1 MPKQGLLLPS
11 PSPRPWATAA
21 ALLAVSATAAVTTKL
36 LRKNEKILR
45 LVTMGIDMSSLVVS
59 LFRLPWLR
67 YRTILL
73 KESSAAGQDCK
84 QEALLVI
91 FPDDRAIPEAYLNLA
106 RAFQKKAVDQ
116 GLRLHVGIARFF
128 CNRPTWLGE
137 GDAQASLF
145 ALTGRAS
152 VNQVFVLGHG
162 KGSQVSIRVTRSC
175 TGVMRFGS
183 MGDIPSSSLYS
194 YPKPLLT
201 MAGDRDR
208 SVSYFQLVSLLDGL
222 SHWEN
227 IHNAE
232 DLAFRKPVVLVP
244 GLNHGCLVNR
254 SKAKAYYGKQPD
266 LATAIPLEEACSHVV
281 TLCLDF
287 ILSTFS
293 ATQAKASPLKILQ
306 SETYSRLHPYRQLAR
321 PEAIMK
327 LATEVQ
333 NVIYRGSGSDT
344 TVPFAVIVQ
353 FHHHLW
359 DFIFSKPT
367 IEGSTVRVHV
377 FDQGPLVVDGTILLF
392 GSTYGV
398 KCKSRA
404 ALQIAFEGNKEM
416 ADQRAE
422 HFLDVMQSINRST
435 FTDVLDNIVTSE
447 EKERYLKEGLKL
459 DFGLDLDFMGKGSLK
474 WIASDLALK
483 QGEDCIISSPIGL
496 TASSAQLPEK
506 FRGMHYCKI
515 MTPAQCYEWIVSQRP
530 ATHT

>member
-1 MPKQGLLLPS
+1 
-11 PSPRPWATAA
+11 
-21 ALLAVSATAAVTTKL
+21 
-36 LRKNEKILR
+36 
-45 LVTMGIDMSSLVVS
+45 
-59 LFRLPWLR
+59 
-67 YRTILL
+67 
-73 KESSAAGQDCK
+73 
-84 QEALLVI
+84 
-91 FPDDRAIPEAYLNLA
+91 
-106 RAFQKKAVDQ
+106 
-116 GLRLHVGIARFF
+116 
-128 CNRPTWLGE
+128 
-137 GDAQASLF
+137 
-145 ALTGRAS
+145 
-152 VNQVFVLGHG
+152 
-162 KGSQVSIRVTRSC
+162 
-175 TGVMRFGS
+175 
-183 MGDIPSSSLYS
+183 
-194 YPKPLLT
+194 
-201 MAGDRDR
+201 
-208 SVSYFQLVSLLDGL
+208 
-222 SHWEN
+222 
-227 IHNAE
+227 
-232 DLAFRKPVVLVP
+232 
-244 GLNHGCLVNR
+244 
-254 SKAKAYYGKQPD
+254 
-266 LATAIPLEEACSHVV
+266 
-281 TLCLDF
+281 
-287 ILSTFS
+287 
-293 ATQAKASPLKILQ
+293 
-306 SETYSRLHPYRQLAR
+306 
-321 PEAIMK
+321 MK